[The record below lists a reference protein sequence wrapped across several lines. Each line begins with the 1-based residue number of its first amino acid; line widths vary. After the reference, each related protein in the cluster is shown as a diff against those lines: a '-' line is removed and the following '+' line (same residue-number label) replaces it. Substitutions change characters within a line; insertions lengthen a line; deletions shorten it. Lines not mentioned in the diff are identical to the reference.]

1 MLELVDHPDLDLF
14 QEVFMEL
21 MVETHLLLL
30 LQTHI
35 IFYQRAVVVEKNK
48 VLHLDHLWLQVDL
61 VVVALVIELDHQTQ
75 SNLHKTLTT
84 QIF

>member
-1 MLELVDHPDLDLF
+1 MDHQDLDLF
-14 QEVFMEL
+14 QGVLMEL
-21 MVETHLLLL
+21 MVKTLLLLL

-35 IFYQRAVVVEKNK
+35 IFYQRVAVVEKHK
-48 VLHLDHLWLQVDL
+48 VLQMDRLWLLADRVE
-61 VVVALVIELDHQTQ
+61 VALLIELDHQTQ